1 MKERQKKRNFFNQQF
16 FSQKN
21 CKGIISEY
29 LPWLLLAI
37 ATLAVVMIIIFALK
51 NQGNSL
57 IDQIK
62 NLFR

>member
-1 MKERQKKRNFFNQQF
+1 MKKEGNFFR
-16 FSQKN
+16 K
-21 CKGIISEY
+21 KGIISEY

-37 ATLAVVMIIIFALK
+37 IVLVVIMIVIFVLRD
-51 NQGNSL
+51 QGNSL

>member
-1 MKERQKKRNFFNQQF
+1 MKKEEKLFRK
-16 FSQKN
+16 
-21 CKGIISEY
+21 KGIIAEY
-29 LPWLLLAI
+29 LPWLILAVVV
-37 ATLAVVMIIIFALK
+37 LVVVMIIIFALK